1 MNSPMPLQ
9 PPISDAVAFLL
20 TARSYR
26 IGSHAIL
33 TNGDVRNEQ
42 ETDRRFVLPTV
53 MLIAHAI
60 EVYLKAWLSNT
71 GVSTDDLKRGFG
83 HKLKPLFEEAKI
95 RGLSDP
101 PRQTPYTFKDLVESF
116 EKQHSDYSF
125 RYPTDG
131 WTYDVPQM
139 DLVFSLLNELDAQ
152 IGVAVLGNPEPMVLG
167 PDNNMRLPPDQS

>member
-1 MNSPMPLQ
+1 
-9 PPISDAVAFLL
+9 
-20 TARSYR
+20 
-26 IGSHAIL
+26 
-33 TNGDVRNEQ
+33 
-42 ETDRRFVLPTV
+42 